1 MAFTLTTRMLG
12 CFGRSQ
18 RASHGN
24 FSKEAPDNRLEP
36 AALAPPRSD

>member
-24 FSKEAPDNRLEP
+24 FSKEAPDSRLQP
-36 AALAPPRSD
+36 TARCAARR